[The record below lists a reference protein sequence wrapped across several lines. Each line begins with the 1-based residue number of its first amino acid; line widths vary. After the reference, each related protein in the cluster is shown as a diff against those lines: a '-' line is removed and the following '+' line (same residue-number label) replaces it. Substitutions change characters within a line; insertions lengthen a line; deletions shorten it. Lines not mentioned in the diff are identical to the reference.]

1 MLAYAAHR
9 RHVAERRSAPHLML
23 GIIAA
28 HITVIA
34 AVMSA
39 KLDLP
44 ERILRPPTKIKLI
57 PIPVPPPPQP
67 PSQPQPK
74 QSHST
79 IDRMPV
85 IIPVRQPADDRFDP
99 IDLGPTLGGD
109 TIGPF
114 IDPRPLADPVRVA
127 ARFATPASAIR
138 PPYPPSKI
146 HSEEEAVLK
155 LRLSIDPTGRVVA
168 VEPIGRADPAF
179 LASARRHL
187 MAKWRYTPATV
198 DGRAIASET
207 LITLRFELD

>member
-67 PSQPQPK
+67 RSQPQPK

-79 IDRMPV
+79 IDRVPV
-85 IIPVRQPADDRFDP
+85 IIPVRQPADDTFDP
-99 IDLGPTLGGD
+99 IDLGPPLGGD
-109 TIGPF
+109 AIGPT
-114 IDPRPLADPVRVA
+114 IQPRPITDPVRVA
-127 ARFATPASAIR
+127 ARFATPAAAIR
-138 PPYPPSKI
+138 PPYPLSKI
-146 HSEEEAVLK
+146 NSEEEAVLK

-187 MAKWRYTPATV
+187 MAKWRYAPATV